1 MNCER
6 VAELMP
12 DYLESS
18 LGKDESKLIE
28 QHIEGC
34 AQCRQLVTLA
44 RSLETLPQEA
54 PSAAVR
60 QRFHT
65 VLKAYER
72 GRAEGPRFAAGPT
85 RRAAWSVNWFRSP
98 FAVVG
103 ATAVLLVV
111 GFLGGRYAANESN
124 ARSQQEL
131 ASMEAQLTNMRQLMV
146 LSMLQ
151 EESATERLQ
160 GVSWSTRQT
169 QADPQILAALLRT
182 LRYDSSVDV
191 RLAALD
197 ALSRYGSHPQVR
209 QGLAEALT
217 AQQSPLV
224 QVELI
229 DLLVQLRDRSVLDE
243 LRKIQQDTATDPAV
257 RQRAERAIS
266 ELS

>member
-6 VAELMP
+6 VGELIS
-12 DYLESS
+12 DYLEGTLGRNDLS
-18 LGKDESKLIE
+18 LVE
-28 QHIEGC
+28 QHVEGC
-34 AQCRQLVTLA
+34 AQCRQLVALA
-44 RSLETLPQEA
+44 RKLESLPQEA
-54 PSAAVR
+54 PSAALS
-60 QRFHT
+60 QRVH
-65 VLKAYER
+65 VLLEAYGE
-72 GRAEGPRFAAGPT
+72 GRTEGSPHVAAPAHRLVWAAGWLRSAFAA
-85 RRAAWSVNWFRSP
+85 
-98 FAVVG
+98 VG
-103 ATAVLLVV
+103 ATAVLLIV
-111 GFLGGRYAANESN
+111 GFLGGRYTANEN
-124 ARSQQEL
+124 AARSQQEM
-131 ASMEAQLTNMRQLMV
+131 ASMESELTNMRQLMV

-151 EESATERLQ
+151 QESATERLQ

-197 ALSRYGSHPQVR
+197 ALSRFGSHPQVR
-209 QGLAEALT
+209 QGLAEALP

-229 DLLVQLRDRSVLDE
+229 DLLVQLHDRSVLDE
-243 LRKIQQDTATDPAV
+243 LRKIQQDTTTDPAV